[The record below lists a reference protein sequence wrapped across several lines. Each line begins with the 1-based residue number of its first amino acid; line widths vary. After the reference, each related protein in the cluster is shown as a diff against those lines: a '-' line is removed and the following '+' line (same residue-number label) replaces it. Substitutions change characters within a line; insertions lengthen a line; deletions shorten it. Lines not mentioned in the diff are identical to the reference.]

1 MEVPPAS
8 LQQLRVAVARCQQE
22 LDSFTAEDTDLARS
36 LVDELRRLFS
46 GPALGLKRPK
56 RPRSSE
62 PVDPLWLSD
71 SEPPP
76 PPRLLDLP
84 AELVVHV
91 LKRLATA
98 DLGRIAGTCRYLR
111 GGAAYGR
118 RAMSPV
124 EAAIRVRS
132 HKSGV
137 VAPTS
142 LPEVDGAWVQRLL
155 RLERLAVA
163 ARRVAAA
170 GSSHSLFVGE
180 EGQLFSCGTELSPD
194 GSRVRGLLGHGGLVG
209 SVPIAAVPVRVSA
222 VAAGA
227 CHSLCLVEGG
237 ALFSWGS
244 AAGGRHGHG
253 GGSDVVEP
261 RRVEALAHEV
271 VVAMSAGNLHSLAV
285 AQTGAVYSWGGGLF
299 GALGHGG
306 EAAEEA
312 PRRIESL
319 TGSPVASVA
328 LSDHH
333 SLALTSAGQVY
344 SWGNGASGRLGHGDE
359 ATRLVPTPVRALRWL
374 RMAAVAAGDYHS
386 LGLDETGAVHSWGA
400 AGTVGNCVS
409 GDQLEPQLVSALRG
423 VRAVGISACYY
434 HSLALADGG
443 EVYSW
448 GSGSHGKLGHGDK
461 LPQVEPRRVH
471 ALRGVRVR
479 SVAAGVGHSLAT
491 ADDGAAYGWGDG
503 SDATLGL
510 QLRRDQLLPLRYP
523 HLRVALQ

>member
-1 MEVPPAS
+1 MEVPPES

-71 SEPPP
+71 SDPPP

-209 SVPIAAVPVRVSA
+209 SVPIAAVPESRSA
-222 VAAGA
+222 
-227 CHSLCLVEGG
+227 
-237 ALFSWGS
+237 
-244 AAGGRHGHG
+244 R
-253 GGSDVVEP
+253 
-261 RRVEALAHEV
+261 
-271 VVAMSAGNLHSLAV
+271 
-285 AQTGAVYSWGGGLF
+285 
-299 GALGHGG
+299 
-306 EAAEEA
+306 
-312 PRRIESL
+312 
-319 TGSPVASVA
+319 
-328 LSDHH
+328 
-333 SLALTSAGQVY
+333 TS
-344 SWGNGASGRLGHGDE
+344 SSR
-359 ATRLVPTPVRALRWL
+359 
-374 RMAAVAAGDYHS
+374 
-386 LGLDETGAVHSWGA
+386 
-400 AGTVGNCVS
+400 
-409 GDQLEPQLVSALRG
+409 
-423 VRAVGISACYY
+423 GIS
-434 HSLALADGG
+434 H
-443 EVYSW
+443 
-448 GSGSHGKLGHGDK
+448 
-461 LPQVEPRRVH
+461 
-471 ALRGVRVR
+471 
-479 SVAAGVGHSLAT
+479 
-491 ADDGAAYGWGDG
+491 
-503 SDATLGL
+503 
-510 QLRRDQLLPLRYP
+510 
-523 HLRVALQ
+523 

>member
-1 MEVPPAS
+1 MEVPPES

-22 LDSFTAEDTDLARS
+22 LDSFTTEDTDLARS

-142 LPEVDGAWVQRLL
+142 LPEVDGAW
-155 RLERLAVA
+155 
-163 ARRVAAA
+163 
-170 GSSHSLFVGE
+170 

-209 SVPIAAVPVRVSA
+209 SVPIAAVPVPVRGLAGVRVSA

-253 GGSDVVEP
+253 GGTDVVEP

-299 GALGHGG
+299 GALGHGS

-312 PRRIESL
+312 PRRTESL
-319 TGSPVASVA
+319 GVKRL
-328 LSDHH
+328 LSI
-333 SLALTSAGQVY
+333 
-344 SWGNGASGRLGHGDE
+344 

-386 LGLDETGAVHSWGA
+386 LGAVHSWGA

-409 GDQLEPQLVSALRG
+409 GDQLEPQLVSNNAIIESNNIVQRIGDQLEPQLVAALRG
-423 VRAVGISACYY
+423 ACYY